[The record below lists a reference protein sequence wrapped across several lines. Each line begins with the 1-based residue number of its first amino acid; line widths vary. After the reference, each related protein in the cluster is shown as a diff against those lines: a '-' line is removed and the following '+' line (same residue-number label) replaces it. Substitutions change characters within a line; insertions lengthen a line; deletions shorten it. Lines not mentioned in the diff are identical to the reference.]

1 MRFLTICRLSCP
13 RIIVVP
19 KGLVILL
26 SLLVILSL
34 SLSPPFLSMP
44 LISYINLSRI
54 NDDHAGDLDM
64 LEQGLEAALLRRVLE
79 VVPVQSA
86 LGFRE
91 RFEEPEPEPVPVP
104 EEPEPEPVM
113 RPCRVA
119 GVVQQRQHALLEL
132 HV

>member
-1 MRFLTICRLSCP
+1 M
-13 RIIVVP
+13 P

-64 LEQGLEAALLRRVLE
+64 LVQGLEAALLRRVLE

-91 RFEEPEPEPVPVP
+91 RFEEPEPVPEELEPEPEPVP
-104 EEPEPEPVM
+104 EQPEPEPVM

>member
-1 MRFLTICRLSCP
+1 M
-13 RIIVVP
+13 P

-64 LEQGLEAALLRRVLE
+64 LEQGREAALLRRVLE

-91 RFEEPEPEPVPVP
+91 RFEEPEPEPEPAPVPVPVP